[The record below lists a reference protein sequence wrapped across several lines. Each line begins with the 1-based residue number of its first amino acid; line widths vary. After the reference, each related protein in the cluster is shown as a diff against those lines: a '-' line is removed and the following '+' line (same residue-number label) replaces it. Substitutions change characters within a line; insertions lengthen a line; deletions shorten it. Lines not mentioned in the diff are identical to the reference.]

1 MNNVLVLFSCSA
13 ILMAMT
19 TSRETAPPGH
29 PAQQANS
36 PVGNRAAKRPHGLPD
51 HRPVPRGASL
61 VPPSVREPY
70 LPESGRRGR
79 GALTNRSGRYE
90 PQSRELADDGWDN
103 LEDVPALKTQVTK
116 ESPRHIITRNSS
128 PDIPFDRSINA
139 YRGCEHG
146 CVYCFARPSHAYMGL
161 SPGLDFESKLF
172 AKPNAAQLLEK
183 ELSREGYEVAPIAMG
198 TNTDPYQPIEQRYR
212 ITRSILEVLSAYNH
226 PVTILTKSARIV
238 RDIDILSSLAE
249 RNLVRVALSV
259 TTLDAK
265 LARALEPRASTPT
278 RRIEAIRLLSDAG
291 IPTGAMIA
299 PIIPALND
307 MEIEK
312 LLTGVSYAGARD
324 ANFVIL
330 RLPLEIRDIFVEW
343 LHENVP
349 DRASHVMS
357 LIRQMRG
364 GKDYD
369 AKWAERQS
377 GTGPYA
383 WQIARRFEI
392 ACRKLGIGYGSRDTT
407 ALDRS
412 RFLVPGRGKQLDLL

>member
-1 MNNVLVLFSCSA
+1 
-13 ILMAMT
+13 MT

-29 PAQQANS
+29 PAHHADS
-36 PVGNRAAKRPHGLPD
+36 PVGPRAAKRPHGLTD
-51 HRPVPRGASL
+51 HRPVPRRAPL
-61 VPPSVREPY
+61 VPPSVREPH

-90 PQSRELADDGWDN
+90 PQSRELADDGWDS
-103 LEDVPALKTQVTK
+103 LEDLPALKTQVT
-116 ESPRHIITRNSS
+116 EETARHIVTRNSS

-146 CVYCFARPSHAYMGL
+146 CVYCFARPTHAYMGL

-183 ELSREGYEVAPIAMG
+183 ELARPGYEVAPIAIG

-212 ITRSILEVLSAYNH
+212 ITRSLLEVLSAYNH

-259 TTLDAK
+259 TTLDPK
-265 LARALEPRASTPT
+265 LARALEPRASTPS
-278 RRIEAIRLLSDAG
+278 RRMEAIRLLSEAG
-291 IPTGAMIA
+291 IPTSAMIA

-312 LLTGVSYAGARD
+312 ILTGLSHAGARE

-343 LHENVP
+343 LNEHVP
-349 DRASHVMS
+349 DRANRVLS

-369 AKWAERQS
+369 ATWGERQS

-392 ACRKLGIGYGSRDTT
+392 ATKKLGIGYGRREIRS
-407 ALDRS
+407 LDCTKFR
-412 RFLVPGRGKQLDLL
+412 VPGRGQQLELL

>member
-1 MNNVLVLFSCSA
+1 MP
-13 ILMAMT
+13 MT

-29 PAQQANS
+29 PAQTANS
-36 PVGNRAAKRPHGLPD
+36 PVGNRAAKRPYGFTD
-51 HRPVPRGASL
+51 HRPVTRGAPL
-61 VPPSVREPY
+61 VPPSVRKPD

-79 GALTNRSGRYE
+79 GALTNKSGRYE
-90 PQSRELADDGWDN
+90 PLSRELADDGWDN
-103 LEDVPALKTQVTK
+103 LEDVPALKTQVT
-116 ESPRHIITRNSS
+116 EEIPRHIITRNAS

-146 CVYCFARPSHAYMGL
+146 CVYCFARPTHAYMGL
-161 SPGLDFESKLF
+161 SAGLDFESKLF

-183 ELSREGYEVAPIAMG
+183 ELAKPGYEVAPIAMG

-212 ITRSILEVLSAYNH
+212 ITRSLLEVLSTYNH

-238 RDIDILSSLAE
+238 RDIDILSSLAQ

-265 LARALEPRASTPT
+265 LARALEPRASTPA
-278 RRIEAIRLLSDAG
+278 RRIEAIKLLSDAG
-291 IPTGAMIA
+291 IPVGAMIA
-299 PIIPALND
+299 PVIPALND

-312 LLTGVSYAGARD
+312 LLTGVAYAGARD

-343 LHENVP
+343 LHEHAP
-349 DRASHVMS
+349 DKANHVMS

-369 AKWAERQS
+369 AKWGERQA

-392 ACRKLGIGYGSRDTT
+392 ATKKLGLGYRSREGD
-407 ALDRS
+407 ALDCS
-412 RFLVPGRGKQLDLL
+412 QFLVPGRGKQLALL

>member
-1 MNNVLVLFSCSA
+1 
-13 ILMAMT
+13 MT

-29 PAQQANS
+29 PAPHANS
-36 PVGNRAAKRPHGLPD
+36 PVGSRAAKRSHGLPD
-51 HRPVPRGASL
+51 PRPVARGAAL
-61 VPPSVREPY
+61 VPPSVREPL

-90 PQSRELADDGWDN
+90 PQTRELVDDGWDN
-103 LEDVPALKTQVTK
+103 LDALPPLKTQVT
-116 ESPRHIITRNSS
+116 EETARTIITRNSS
-128 PDIPFDRSINA
+128 PDIPFDRSVNA

-146 CVYCFARPSHAYMGL
+146 CAYCFARPSHAYMGL

-183 ELSREGYEVAPIAMG
+183 ELARPGYRPAPIAMG

-212 ITRSILEVLSAYNH
+212 ITRSLLEVLSAYSH

-238 RDIDILSSLAE
+238 RDIDILSSLAR

-278 RRIEAIRLLSDAG
+278 RRMEAIRLLSDAG

-312 LLTGVSYAGARD
+312 LLTGIAYAGATD
-324 ANFVIL
+324 ANYVIL

-343 LHENVP
+343 LNENVP
-349 DRASHVMS
+349 DKATHVMS
-357 LIRQMRG
+357 LIRQMRC

-392 ACRKLGIGYGSRDTT
+392 ATRKLGLGRNHTP
-407 ALDRS
+407 LDCSQFR
-412 RFLVPGRGKQLDLL
+412 VPGQGKQLELL